1 MVQAATSVERDL
13 LELFRRQVPASM
25 VGNVGVGS
33 VTAVVLW
40 LSGIRDGVPLWFGTV
55 LALVAL
61 RTWHARG
68 MTERI
73 ARADAA
79 GLRRLRL
86 EITGLMSA
94 TALTWGLMP
103 WLSYHGENPLL
114 DFFSITMLVG
124 MTAGAVQSAAAVPLA
139 LRSYIVLGFSPFVVK
154 SVFIGG
160 TVYLAGGLLIIFTM
174 LIWLSYARS
183 AFRIVHRTLT
193 ATRENEALAE
203 ALRQERDAV
212 RNAMR
217 AKDLFLAGVSHDLRQ
232 PVHAIALYLHVLRSL
247 RQDELS
253 PEAVDRAASPIETAC
268 RTMSTQ
274 LGRLLELSRLEA
286 GEARVHRSAM
296 PATQLLD
303 ALRATFAPQ
312 AESKGLDLRFSAPP
326 DVWLDTD
333 PRLLQSM
340 ADNLVSNAL
349 RYTQAGGVLVSL
361 RRWQGRWRLAVQD
374 TGPGFD
380 EALLPEMCTPYRRF
394 DDRQRDTQ
402 DAGQGLGLALVARQ
416 AQLLGHALV
425 VRSRPGRGSSF
436 SLLIP
441 AAVEGGAAPASR

>member
-1 MVQAATSVERDL
+1 
-13 LELFRRQVPASM
+13 M

-103 WLSYHGENPLL
+103 WLSYHGESPLL

-124 MTAGAVQSAAAVPLA
+124 MTAGAVQSVAAVPLA

-212 RNAMR
+212 RNAMQATGPVPGRCQPRPAPARPRHR
-217 AKDLFLAGVSHDLRQ
+217 ALPA
-232 PVHAIALYLHVLRSL
+232 
-247 RQDELS
+247 
-253 PEAVDRAASPIETAC
+253 RAA
-268 RTMSTQ
+268 Q
-274 LGRLLELSRLEA
+274 
-286 GEARVHRSAM
+286 
-296 PATQLLD
+296 PA
-303 ALRATFAPQ
+303 
-312 AESKGLDLRFSAPP
+312 
-326 DVWLDTD
+326 
-333 PRLLQSM
+333 
-340 ADNLVSNAL
+340 
-349 RYTQAGGVLVSL
+349 
-361 RRWQGRWRLAVQD
+361 
-374 TGPGFD
+374 
-380 EALLPEMCTPYRRF
+380 
-394 DDRQRDTQ
+394 
-402 DAGQGLGLALVARQ
+402 
-416 AQLLGHALV
+416 
-425 VRSRPGRGSSF
+425 PGRALARGRGPRGQPHRDGLPHHEHPARSF
-436 SLLIP
+436 
-441 AAVEGGAAPASR
+441 A

>member
-1 MVQAATSVERDL
+1 
-13 LELFRRQVPASM
+13 M

-40 LSGIRDGVPLWFGTV
+40 LSGMHDGVPLWFGTV

-73 ARADAA
+73 AHADAA

-86 EITGLMSA
+86 EIAGLMSA

-160 TVYLAGGLLIIFTM
+160 IIFTM

-183 AFRIVHRTLT
+183 AFRIVHRTLA

-253 PEAVDRAASPIETAC
+253 PDAVDRAASPIETAC

-274 LGRLLELSRLEA
+274 LSRLLELSRLEA
-286 GEARVHRSAM
+286 GEARVHRSAL
-296 PATQLLD
+296 PAAQLLD

-326 DVWLDTD
+326 EVWLDTD

-394 DDRQRDTQ
+394 DDSQRGTQ

-416 AQLLGHALV
+416 AQLLGHELV

-441 AAVEGGAAPASR
+441 AAAPGALNG

>member
-1 MVQAATSVERDL
+1 
-13 LELFRRQVPASM
+13 
-25 VGNVGVGS
+25 
-33 VTAVVLW
+33 
-40 LSGIRDGVPLWFGTV
+40 
-55 LALVAL
+55 
-61 RTWHARG
+61 
-68 MTERI
+68 
-73 ARADAA
+73 
-79 GLRRLRL
+79 
-86 EITGLMSA
+86 MSA

-183 AFRIVHRTLT
+183 AFRIVHRTLA

-253 PEAVDRAASPIETAC
+253 PDAVDRAASPIETAC

-274 LGRLLELSRLEA
+274 LSRLLELSRLEA
-286 GEARVHRSAM
+286 GEARVHRSAL
-296 PATQLLD
+296 PAAQLLD

-326 DVWLDTD
+326 EVWLDTD
-333 PRLLQSM
+333 PRMLQSM

-394 DDRQRDTQ
+394 DDSQRGTQ

-416 AQLLGHALV
+416 AQLL
-425 VRSRPGRGSSF
+425 RPR
-436 SLLIP
+436 L
-441 AAVEGGAAPASR
+441 